1 MNISE
6 NLSSP
11 KTPSSESLIDF
22 PCHFAIKVIGKS
34 LHDFESL
41 VVDIASKHA
50 PLLSDS
56 VKTRPSRNGN
66 YLAVTVTVHVHA
78 KSQIDIIY
86 QELTECE
93 QVLWAL

>member
-6 NLSSP
+6 NLSSS
-11 KTPSSESLIDF
+11 KAPSSESLIDF
-22 PCHFAIKVIGKS
+22 PCHFPIKVIGKG
-34 LHDFESL
+34 LHDFESV

-50 PLLSDS
+50 TLSPDL

-66 YLAVTVTVHVHA
+66 YLAVTVTVYVHT
-78 KSQIDIIY
+78 KSQIDTIY

-93 QVLWAL
+93 RVLWAL